1 MSGDANAAAVP
12 EPGPETWTTVEAF
25 YRRECVLL
33 QAGRY
38 REWVALFAP
47 DVRYRAPVVRVADTR
62 EGMVAREDELAYY
75 DDDHETLTLRAEK
88 MSLTLSWTEFPPSRV
103 RYFIQPLDIVA
114 LAAAEVQVTSNFLA
128 YQTRLDHREH
138 LFFGERTD
146 VMRLDGPSPLVAR
159 RRIVLDRSRLASEN
173 VSLFF

>member
-1 MSGDANAAAVP
+1 MNGDREP
-12 EPGPETWTTVEAF
+12 RRFPDPGPAVWAEVEAL

-38 REWVALFAP
+38 REWVGLFTP
-47 DVRYRAPVVRVADTR
+47 DISYRAPVVRVADTR
-62 EGMVAREDELAYY
+62 EGMVAAEEELAYY

-103 RYFIQPLDIVA
+103 RYFVWPLEIERIEA
-114 LAAAEVQVTSNFLA
+114 TEIRVTSNFLA

-138 LFFGERTD
+138 LFFGERED
-146 VMRLDGPSPLVAR
+146 VLRMDGPSPLVAR

-173 VSLFF
+173 ISLFF